1 LSDKEKGGKEK
12 EIPADA
18 ARRVDKAAFGHF
30 NATLVKRTMLFSRC
44 SALGNPMISW
54 LV

>member
-18 ARRVDKAAFGHF
+18 ARRVDKAAFRPLQGDFGQAHH
-30 NATLVKRTMLFSRC
+30 
-44 SALGNPMISW
+44 ALLKVLGTR
-54 LV
+54 

>member
-18 ARRVDKAAFGHF
+18 ARRVDKAAFG
-30 NATLVKRTMLFSRC
+30 VV
-44 SALGNPMISW
+44 SAFLCVGA
-54 LV
+54 VFF